1 MRVSRGVYISL
12 LTYPVP
18 IQMLTAGFPLRFLG
32 SFDEDSKDVTLLYYT
47 TNSISSSLRGRRD
60 EINLLK
66 NIPRMKDAHLKSIRI
81 IAIPWHRDL
90 EVTQDNQRAKIIA
103 ELLFTSVIRS
113 LQDVLEKQTWCLIR
127 LSRLSQSGMWLICST
142 EKLTYLKT
150 RSQETR
156 SFMPSTRG
164 ISVNDE
170 E

>member
-1 MRVSRGVYISL
+1 
-12 LTYPVP
+12 
-18 IQMLTAGFPLRFLG
+18 
-32 SFDEDSKDVTLLYYT
+32 
-47 TNSISSSLRGRRD
+47 
-60 EINLLK
+60 
-66 NIPRMKDAHLKSIRI
+66 MKDAHLKSIRI

-127 LSRLSQSGMWLICST
+127 LSRLNQSGMWLICST
-142 EKLTYLKT
+142 EKLTYLKA
-150 RSQETR
+150 RSQEIR